1 MKIAVLMSSYN
12 GEKFIEQQIDSVLQ
26 QQCEAEIELIV
37 RDDGSND
44 ATHSILQS
52 LQDAGKLRWYTGENL
67 RPAKS
72 FLHLAANCQG
82 ADFYAFCDQDDY
94 WHPDKLQKGLDLLK
108 NAEGP
113 AMVLANARLVDG
125 ELKDL
130 GRNVYARAPQRDFY
144 SALCGGGFLG
154 CTIIMNE
161 ALAKLIRAYP
171 HPDKL
176 IMHDS
181 YVAILCT
188 LYNGQIFFDPAPH
201 MDYRQHGSNVVGT
214 QWTKWDALKNRFAR
228 VTKRPKISI
237 ADMAQSI
244 VDQNPQNPDPEKFLF
259 LQQVA
264 GYRKNFFTALK
275 LACSRKPTYNS
286 RNMAVT
292 MRLAILLRNR

>member
-12 GEKFIEQQIDSVLQ
+12 GEKFIAQQINSVLE
-26 QQCEAEIELIV
+26 QQCEAEVELIV
-37 RDDGSND
+37 RDDGSTD
-44 ATHSILQS
+44 STKEILQKY
-52 LQDAGKLRWYTGENL
+52 QDEGKLRWYTGENL

-72 FLHLAANCQG
+72 FLHLAANHSSY
-82 ADFYAFCDQDDY
+82 DYYAFCDQDDY
-94 WHPDKLQKGLDLLK
+94 WHCDKLQKGLDLLK

-125 ELKDL
+125 KLQDL
-130 GRNVYARAPQRDFY
+130 GRNVYNHAPNRDFC

-161 ALAKLIRAYP
+161 ALAALIRCYP
-171 HPDKL
+171 QPEKL

-188 LYNGQIFFDPAPH
+188 LYNGQIFFDPVPH
-201 MDYRQHGSNVVGT
+201 MDYRQHGNNVVGT
-214 QWTKWDALKNRFAR
+214 QWTKWAALKNRFAR
-228 VTKRPKISI
+228 VTKRQQVSI

-244 VDQNPQNPDPEKFLF
+244 LDQNPQNPDPENFRF

-275 LACSRKPTYNS
+275 LACSGKPAYNS
-286 RNMAVT
+286 LNMAIT